1 MKIFGYSLN
10 EPPLLT
16 EADVDTLKI
25 LHAKARNE
33 TEFKVSKR
41 LEQAAKKA
49 RNK

>member
-1 MKIFGYSLN
+1 VKIFGYTRHD
-10 EPPLLT
+10 PPLLT
-16 EADVDTLKI
+16 EADVDTMKI

-49 RNK
+49 RKK